1 MNTNIKK
8 VLLAAGGI
16 VLTVA
21 AFCFVPK
28 INKRLA
34 DKLYQ
39 KIR

>member
-28 INKRLA
+28 INMNNKVN
-34 DKLYQ
+34 Y
-39 KIR
+39 